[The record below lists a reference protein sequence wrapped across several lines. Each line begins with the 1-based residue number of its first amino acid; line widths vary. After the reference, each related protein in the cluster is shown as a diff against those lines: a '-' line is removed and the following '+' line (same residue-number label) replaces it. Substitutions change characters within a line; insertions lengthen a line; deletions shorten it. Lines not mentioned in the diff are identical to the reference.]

1 MRIDAQTHLVAEIAR
16 LRISIGREAAAVDK
30 ALNDHPSRA
39 DDHFPR
45 WGWAEHR
52 ELSRQ
57 LDALRQHVARASSRS
72 QHELDLRAEFATLLP
87 FAKTL
92 RVDAQSWR
100 AGLDDGLKELERE
113 EAAARQEQERLAAE
127 RERLLR
133 QRDALQSAI
142 HEAAGRVAENKGGEC
157 RNTLPV
163 YRLGEALT
171 VCSVIVLSRRKWLRS
186 QPDWLVTL
194 NDSRSQVRVT
204 RSY

>member
-1 MRIDAQTHLVAEIAR
+1 LRVDAEIHLVSEIAR
-16 LRISIGREAAAVDK
+16 LRISIGREAVAVDK

-39 DDHFPR
+39 DDRSPR
-45 WGWAEHR
+45 WGAAEHK

-72 QHELDLRAEFATLLP
+72 QDRLELRAELATLLP

-92 RVDAQSWR
+92 RVDAQNWR
-100 AGLDDGLKELERE
+100 AGLEDGLKELEQK
-113 EAAARQEQERLAAE
+113 EAAARAERERLAAE

-142 HEAAGRVAENKGGEC
+142 HEAAGRVAEKKGGEC

-163 YRLGEALT
+163 YSLGQALT
-171 VCSVIVLSRRKWLRS
+171 VCSVVVLSPRRWLLS
-186 QPDWLVTL
+186 KPDWLVTL